1 MESIF
6 TVIVVILAAL
16 AVSDLIVGVS
26 NDATNF
32 LNSAIGSKVA
42 PRYVIMIVASAGI
55 LLGSFFSSGMME
67 VARRLPGGPH
77 PHLDCHLLA
86 AGDGGDPPLP
96 VGDGCPRLAG
106 SGRPGQGLRGAAH
119 RPGVSRLAAGLQ
131 RGDPPPPPK

>member
-55 LLGSFFSSGMME
+55 LLVFFFQWYDG
-67 VARRLPGGPH
+67 GGPER
-77 PHLDCHLLA
+77 
-86 AGDGGDPPLP
+86 GIFP
-96 VGDGCPRLAG
+96 VY
-106 SGRPGQGLRGAAH
+106 
-119 RPGVSRLAAGLQ
+119 V
-131 RGDPPPPPK
+131 